1 MAHLLPIMVSPPRVK
16 GTKASVTTWAHNART
31 PSRRPSHRRWTRLGA
46 VAIGAH
52 VFYELGAGA
61 AIPYASRLGPMP
73 AATLYATGSASAFQ
87 AAGRLPASRDCAF
100 SVLNGAFLS
109 AVIGHFAT
117 WPHTTVAG
125 LPWLV
130 ECEGLTGRLMPAY
143 NAILYVSGFA
153 AVGGLIENRRGGL
166 WGVLVPTALVPLFMF
181 ETPREYARLQAQARR
196 RPRWWNRR
204 LQP

>member
-1 MAHLLPIMVSPPRVK
+1 MR
-16 GTKASVTTWAHNART
+16 GTRLSVTTRAHNVRT
-31 PSRRPSHRRWTRLGA
+31 PSPRHSHRPWTRLGA
-46 VAIGAH
+46 VAVGAH
-52 VFYELGAGA
+52 VFYELAAGA
-61 AIPYASRLGPMP
+61 AVPYASRLGLMP
-73 AATLYATGSASAFQ
+73 AATLYAAGGAWAFR

-143 NAILYVSGFA
+143 NAILYASGFA
-153 AVGGLIENRRGGL
+153 AVGGLIENRRGCL
-166 WGVLVPTALVPLFMF
+166 WGVLVPTPLVPLFMY
-181 ETPREYARLQAQARR
+181 ETVREYARLQAQARR

-204 LQP
+204 LQPRARLAV